1 MSKNVVLSVKNL
13 RTYFDG
19 KEGIV
24 PAVDGISFDVH
35 EKEVFCIVGESGC
48 GKSVTS
54 LSILNLIPKNSGRIM
69 EGSSIKLQGKEL
81 ITLGDKELC
90 DIRGKDIAMIFQD
103 PMTSLNPVFTI
114 GKQLTETISRHMG
127 VDKKEAKKRAV
138 SLLEKVGIPS
148 PYERFHEYPHEL
160 SGGMRQ
166 RIMIAMALSCNPKVL
181 IADEPTTALD
191 VTIQAQILD
200 LMLKLKDEIDTSI
213 IMITHD
219 LGVVADI
226 ADTVMVMYAGNTM
239 EFGNSYQIFRNP
251 LHPYTRGLLDSIP
264 RLDRQVERLY
274 SITGT
279 VPKLHKGMK
288 GCRFCSRCQEAT
300 EKCKEEI
307 PPMYTISDM
316 YGENHQ
322 VNCWKYEN
330 TVGE

>member
-81 ITLGDKELC
+81 TTLGDKELC

-200 LMLKLKDEIDTSI
+200 
-213 IMITHD
+213 
-219 LGVVADI
+219 
-226 ADTVMVMYAGNTM
+226 
-239 EFGNSYQIFRNP
+239 
-251 LHPYTRGLLDSIP
+251 
-264 RLDRQVERLY
+264 
-274 SITGT
+274 
-279 VPKLHKGMK
+279 
-288 GCRFCSRCQEAT
+288 
-300 EKCKEEI
+300 
-307 PPMYTISDM
+307 
-316 YGENHQ
+316 
-322 VNCWKYEN
+322 
-330 TVGE
+330 